1 MSDHQHTQPAKPP
14 RDLST
19 AARALLPELSRRIR
33 DDHAVV
39 DASAALQ
46 ELHKR
51 GCVEGSFM
59 TGSDNRTR
67 YALEAITATG
77 YAAMRAEAHRREEE
91 ECAEAAEQGALGSAS
106 SVRSP
111 IRSRT
116 PDERQARQVA
126 DEQECSQA
134 AEESAG

>member
-1 MSDHQHTQPAKPP
+1 MSEHHHSQPVKAP
-14 RDLST
+14 RDLSAT
-19 AARALLPELSRRIR
+19 AQALLPELARCIR
-33 DDHAVV
+33 DNVGDVE
-39 DASAALQ
+39 ASAALQ
-46 ELHKR
+46 ELHDR
-51 GCVEGSFM
+51 GCVVGQFM
-59 TGSDNRTR
+59 TGGDNRTQ

-77 YAAMRAEAHRREEE
+77 YAAMRADAHRREEE